1 MMSGFSTGADN
12 FLMPALVTVLALV
25 PATTWG
31 QSTRVVSLDEARAI
45 VREENY
51 SVQISEE
58 RVLQTELLMDS
69 ARAVLLPTVS
79 ASAAFT
85 FNDIEVEFAFPNP
98 LVPTIPYL
106 DAVRNNIDPSLPD
119 PAVFGGEAPPQVI
132 QPRTQLTGN
141 VVVRQTLYNAR
152 AFPLLRQ
159 ARSSIAMAEMGVEQ
173 TAFQLERSVV
183 DAYFAALGLQRFV
196 DISRQNVE
204 LAQLSL
210 ERAEAAFEV
219 GVGNRFDVTRAQ
231 VELSGAERNQLAAE
245 TSYQV
250 AVAQLGL
257 LLNQDSSFEVVAPT
271 ELNDGSIGSSV
282 ALDSFRPELRAL
294 DLQLELNE
302 HRVRE
307 QEVLWLP
314 TFAIQGVANVQPTTA
329 FNPRAVRWN
338 IALTAD
344 WQIYDSGL
352 RRTERRRRE
361 FDVIT
366 AQLQREQ
373 LVDQLSTELDMTRLR
388 LEEAKTNVLTAEA
401 EVELAQENLR
411 LLTEA
416 QDLGAVSAL
425 DVILAQQQ
433 LFASQLALADSANR
447 VQQQLYTIRLL
458 ESGQ

>member
-1 MMSGFSTGADN
+1 
-12 FLMPALVTVLALV
+12 MPVWAVVLVIV
-25 PATTWG
+25 PMAASA
-31 QSTRVVSLDEARAI
+31 QATRVISLEDARSI
-45 VREENY
+45 VRQENY

-58 RVLQTELLMDS
+58 QVLQTELLLDS
-69 ARAVLLPTVS
+69 ARAVLLPNVS

-85 FNDIEVEFAFPNP
+85 FNDIEVDFAFPNP
-98 LVPTIPYL
+98 LAPTIPYL
-106 DAVRNNIDPSLPD
+106 TAVRDNLDPNLPD
-119 PAVFGGEAPPQVI
+119 PSVFGAEAPPQVI

-141 VVVRQTLYNAR
+141 LVVQQTIYNAR

-159 ARSSIAMAEMGVEQ
+159 AHASIALAEMGVEQ

-204 LAQLSL
+204 LAQIAL
-210 ERAEAAFEV
+210 ERAEASFDV

-250 AVAQLGL
+250 AIAQLGM
-257 LLNQDSSFEVVAPT
+257 LLNQESGFEVVAPADL
-271 ELNDGSIGSSV
+271 ESGAMGESASLE
-282 ALDSFRPELRAL
+282 SFRPEVLAA
-294 DLQLELNE
+294 DLQVELGE
-302 HRVRE
+302 HRIRE

-344 WQIYDSGL
+344 WQIYDAGL

-361 FDVIT
+361 FDVVT
-366 AQLQREQ
+366 AQMQREQ
-373 LVDQLSTELDMTRLR
+373 ILDQLTTELDVTRLR
-388 LEEAKTNVLTAEA
+388 LQEARTNVLTAAA

-411 LLTEA
+411 LLSEA
-416 QDLGAVSAL
+416 QDLGSVSAL

-433 LFASQLALADSANR
+433 LYASQLALADAETR
-447 VQQQLYTIRLL
+447 VQQQLYTLRLL
-458 ESGQ
+458 ESGR